1 MSANTRDRLKVK
13 LRNMRLYVLVTSDL
27 CHGSP
32 IDAARQAI
40 EGGADVIQMRE
51 KSLSDRE
58 LLELA
63 HEYARLCTET
73 GALFIVN
80 DRPDIARL
88 CEADGVHLGQ
98 DDLPAA
104 KAREILLPNQLIGIS
119 THRMEQARTAVSDRA
134 DYIGVGPVYPTET
147 KGYREGVGTE
157 YVSEVAQGLDVPFV
171 ALGGITI
178 ERAGNVARAGAPA
191 IAICSAVIAAGD
203 VASAARAIRDAVEA
217 GQR

>member
-1 MSANTRDRLKVK
+1 MVKALKAQLRD
-13 LRNMRLYVLVTSDL
+13 MRLYVLVTSDF

-32 IDAARQAI
+32 VAAARSAI

-51 KSLSDRE
+51 KALSDRE

-63 HEYARLCTET
+63 REYRRLCTET

-80 DRPDIARL
+80 DRPDLARL

-104 KAREILLPNQLIGIS
+104 EARKILLPHQLVGIS
-119 THRMEQARTAVSDRA
+119 THHVEQARTAVADRA

-147 KGYREGVGTE
+147 KGYKEGVGTQ
-157 YVSEVAQGLDVPFV
+157 YVSQVAQSVHIPFV
-171 ALGGITI
+171 ALGGITVG
-178 ERAGNVARAGAPA
+178 RAGDVARAGAPA
-191 IAICSAVIAAGD
+191 VAVCSAVIAAED
-203 VASAARAIRDAVEA
+203 VAEAARAMRSAVEA
-217 GQR
+217 GRR